1 MIKKNLT
8 LIVASFVLLISAF
21 ATHNVYAQSVE
32 DSGCVPPREKNSE
45 SIAEYKECLRRYKQ
59 TFLEEYKTRQ
69 KEIKQER
76 EEVKTQL
83 QETRAERCDIV
94 EGQMDAR
101 IDQYRAAQENHLARY
116 TALKEKLA
124 NLITRLEEQGY
135 DVTKLQ
141 EDLLV
146 LEDKIAVLTQ
156 RFEEFVVQLEETT
169 NFECGDSNGDFLT
182 AMQES
187 RNALSLVR
195 QSALDVKNYY
205 VNTVKQDIV
214 ALRDQIRE
222 VSKEDSRMLKPS
234 SNTNGL

>member
-1 MIKKNLT
+1 MNKKNLT
-8 LIVASFVLLISAF
+8 LIFASFALLVSTA
-21 ATHNVYAQSVE
+21 AAQNVYAQSIE
-32 DSGCVPPREKNSE
+32 DSGCTPPREKNSE
-45 SIAEYKECLRRYKQ
+45 TIAEYKECLKRYKQ

-83 QETRAERCDIV
+83 KEARAERCDIV

-101 IDQYRAAQENHLARY
+101 IDQYRAAQENHLERY
-116 TALKEKLA
+116 TALKEKLS

-135 DVTKLQ
+135 DVTTLQ
-141 EDLLV
+141 NDLIV
-146 LEDKIAVLTQ
+146 LEEKIAVLSQ
-156 RFEEFVVQLEETT
+156 RFEEFVVELEETT

-187 RNALSLVR
+187 RNALALVR
-195 QSALDVKNYY
+195 QAALDVKNYY
-205 VNTVKQDIV
+205 VNTVKKDII